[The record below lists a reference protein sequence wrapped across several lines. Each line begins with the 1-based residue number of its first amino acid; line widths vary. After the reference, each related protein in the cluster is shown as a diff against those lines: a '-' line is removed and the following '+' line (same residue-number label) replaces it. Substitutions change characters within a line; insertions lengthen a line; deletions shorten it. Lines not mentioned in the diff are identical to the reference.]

1 MCKNMHA
8 AYYMDVCVYC
18 TVMYKSTEEEEEEK
32 RHLTQ
37 KLFCITETKELVEL
51 KKKFNCFQDV
61 KKETQRY
68 RVTGM
73 KVSI

>member
-8 AYYMDVCVYC
+8 AYYMDVCVYS

-61 KKETQRY
+61 KKETQ
-68 RVTGM
+68 
-73 KVSI
+73 

>member
-1 MCKNMHA
+1 
-8 AYYMDVCVYC
+8 MDVCVYC

-61 KKETQRY
+61 KKETQ
-68 RVTGM
+68 
-73 KVSI
+73 